1 MIVHVKMRILGLVIL
16 KFDCLHTT
24 IVVVIMVI
32 VVLHS
37 IAITITITIT
47 LIMIMIIM
55 IMIMITIIM
64 ITIIQFVMILIMLGF
79 SFVER
84 CFIARVTLTLMKGL
98 ILAIIMTTT
107 SYSKSVSMAVNLL
120 SLFFQ

>member
-37 IAITITITIT
+37 ITITITT
-47 LIMIMIIM
+47 LIMIIM
-55 IMIMITIIM
+55 IMIMIIMITIIM

>member
-37 IAITITITIT
+37 ITITT

-55 IMIMITIIM
+55 IMIMIIIIM